1 MTSMPLPNKKSVVG
15 TTGFGSPKNVRDD
28 VQKGINM
35 TVFGPPGI
43 GKTTFINSIKEA
55 QPDGKVLLFDTDLGR
70 ESVAD
75 MDVDYL
81 LPETWS
87 ELRGYLDYA
96 LEVKGDSEYTTYN
109 FDSLSSIYYELLV
122 PKVCGGEGKRF
133 ELQHYLEAQRILS
146 KFVRD
151 AKSLREYGINT
162 IFTAHQKE
170 INDDGV
176 ITVRLSLPEGIRNEI
191 LLTVNHVGYLTRGKD
206 NRTRELWF
214 EPPTK
219 RHEGQKVRQTR
230 STGKVPEVIANP
242 TMKKFLDALKE
253 K

>member
-1 MTSMPLPNKKSVVG
+1 MV
-15 TTGFGSPKNVRDD
+15 
-28 VQKGINM
+28 
-35 TVFGPPGI
+35 VFGPPGC
-43 GKTTFINSIKEA
+43 GKTTFLGSMTEA
-55 QPDGKVLLFDTDLGR
+55 QPEGKILLFDTDLGR

-75 MDVDYL
+75 LDVDYL
-81 LPETWS
+81 LPTSWT

-96 LEVKGDSEYTTYN
+96 LEVKDEGEYTTYG

-133 ELQHYLEAQRILS
+133 ELQHYLEAQRILA

-170 INDDGV
+170 INDDGT
-176 ITVRLSLPEGIRNEI
+176 INIRLSLPEGIRNEI
-191 LLTVNHVGYLTRGKD
+191 LLTVNHVGYLARGKD

-219 RHEGQKVRQTR
+219 RHDGVKVRQTR
-230 STGKVPEVIANP
+230 STGTVPEVIANP
-242 TMKKFLDALKE
+242 TMKKFLDAIQGTTTK
-253 K
+253 